1 MPARQRT
8 EKETVN
14 TTLVRRFQPFFIS
27 FFICLAD
34 QVTKLFVV
42 RFFVPGESRA
52 VIPPAFHLTYVQNIG
67 AAFGLFKGQQWL
79 FLVCSIVVSGW
90 IIRELIRR
98 EKLVTLTATAY
109 ALVLG
114 GAAGNLI
121 DRVRLGYVI
130 DFLDF
135 RVWPV
140 FNIGDSAI
148 TIGVA
153 LLIWHSLFSKSP

>member
-1 MPARQRT
+1 M
-8 EKETVN
+8 
-14 TTLVRRFQPFFIS
+14 
-27 FFICLAD
+27 AD

-42 RFFVPGESRA
+42 CFFTPGESRA
-52 VIPPAFHLTYVQNIG
+52 VIPPVFYLTYVQNIG

-79 FLVCSIVVSGW
+79 FLACSIVVSGW
-90 IIRELIRR
+90 IIRELIRQ
-98 EKLVTLTATAY
+98 EKLAALTAASY

-121 DRVRLGYVI
+121 DRVRLGFVI

-148 TIGVA
+148 TVGIA
-153 LLIWHSLFSKSP
+153 LLIWHSLFSKP